1 MLESQKQYSL
11 GEVDPQ
17 VRSVYVRRVLLWL
30 AAALGVSAV
39 TCFWVAPLV
48 PAPVVMGAVFG
59 LSILLLVL
67 MLVSV
72 FLIRTKAV
80 SWLSPVLLG
89 LYAVVAGGDLY
100 FVLLAAARN
109 PAYASL
115 VVVAFAIAA
124 GVFAVM
130 AVFGWFTQANLLRF
144 GWVMFFGLL
153 AVIVVSVLNS
163 LVFHLPV
170 LGLVVSLVSALI
182 FAFYVAYDF
191 QTLKYAGLG
200 LPASMMALS
209 LFIDFFLLFRHVLE
223 VLKFFA
229 DMVFDV

>member
-1 MLESQKQYSL
+1 MLESQEQYSL

-17 VRSVYVRRVLLWL
+17 IRSAYVRRVLLWL

-48 PAPVVMGAVFG
+48 PAPVVMGAVLG

-72 FLIRTKAV
+72 VLIRTKAAT
-80 SWLSPVLLG
+80 WLSPVLLV

-100 FVLLAAARN
+100 FVLLAATRK

-115 VVVAFAIAA
+115 VVFAFAIAA

-130 AVFGWFTQANLLRF
+130 AVFGWFTQTNLLRF

-153 AVIVVSVLNS
+153 AVIVVSLLNS
-163 LVFHLPV
+163 FVFHLPV

-191 QTLKYAGLG
+191 QALKYAGLG

-209 LFIDFFLLFRHVLE
+209 LFIDFVALFKNILTVLE
-223 VLKFFA
+223 FFSN
-229 DMVFDV
+229 D